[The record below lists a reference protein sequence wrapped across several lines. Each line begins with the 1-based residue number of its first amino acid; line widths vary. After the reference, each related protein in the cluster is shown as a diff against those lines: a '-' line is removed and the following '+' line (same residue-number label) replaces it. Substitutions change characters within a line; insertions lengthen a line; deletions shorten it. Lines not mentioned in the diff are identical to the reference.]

1 MKTNNFPAPT
11 CQHCRYCR
19 HCRHFV
25 PEGRRGGNCEQL
37 GVLVRGGWKACSLA
51 LPAFAPSWEVIE
63 GIAMWQ
69 GETLRV
75 SEIASSR
82 GWPVSESAHPCRARS
97 RHDRVGIS
105 GNGPEIAAVGGTTEN
120 RISQSEVLAEELA
133 VA

>member
-1 MKTNNFPAPT
+1 MKTNHFPSI
-11 CQHCRYCR
+11 CQHCR

-51 LPAFAPSWEVIE
+51 IPAFAPSWEVIE

-69 GETLRV
+69 AENLRI
-75 SEIASSR
+75 SEVVPLECLSDVEEKSDPTA
-82 GWPVSESAHPCRARS
+82 
-97 RHDRVGIS
+97 
-105 GNGPEIAAVGGTTEN
+105 N
-120 RISQSEVLAEELA
+120 RISQSEELTEELA

>member
-11 CQHCRYCR
+11 CQHCGYCR

-37 GVLVRGGWKACSLA
+37 GVLVRGGWKACSLVI
-51 LPAFAPSWEVIE
+51 PAFAPSWEVIE

-82 GWPVSESAHPCRARS
+82 GWP
-97 RHDRVGIS
+97 
-105 GNGPEIAAVGGTTEN
+105 EIAAVGGTTEN